1 MKDNTIEQKAT
12 DVESPKNPAESYR
25 KTLFNYDLEIANV
38 VSRSE
43 FFAAREEMYRDDN
56 TKKGKNIYFGAVV
69 NLRKLQ
75 AYLIALKKGKNDA
88 WQRLETIID
97 RYKPKK
103 KKIWFMY
110 FINGYSI
117 QDIAIMLPY
126 DLRNLKRIIKSMRE
140 ELITYLPYEELKD
153 QEVIKEGE
161 DDGTK

>member
-12 DVESPKNPAESYR
+12 DVETPKNPAESYR
-25 KTLFNYDLEIANV
+25 KTLFNYELEIANV
-38 VSRSE
+38 ISRSE

-75 AYLIALKKGKNDA
+75 TYLIALKKGKNEA

-117 QDIAIMLPY
+117 QDIATMLPY

-140 ELITYLPYEELKD
+140 ELITYLSYEELKD

-161 DDGTK
+161 DDGTQ